1 MITTASSSSLP
12 LEFLELP
19 ETSID
24 EPKPSLAF
32 CFTCEPGFDKNR
44 YSYRGRILG
53 ESHKGN
59 YDLNFG
65 FSRFTAKE
73 RLRSHLVRT
82 ERCQMPTHDARMSD
96 TRNFQSV
103 SARSVPSN
111 RAKVILT
118 KVNSDVAAAEKVN
131 NVATHQPIPT
141 SPVCFATHDAY
152 EVLDL
157 GASKT
162 VIGSEHVKGLIQSLD
177 EETRSQ
183 LTRCPCEVTFK
194 FGNQGTLTSS
204 QAIVVPIGKLRLK
217 IAIVKGGTP
226 FLISNTFMR
235 AIRAKIDCFS
245 HSLSSPMLNHA
256 ITLELTE
263 RGLFLLNLS
272 DVVKAA
278 MNQQS
283 CGSPDTKSVEAT
295 FLSTEKS
302 TAATAAETLNS
313 DKPSTID
320 FSMPLTESVSTKD
333 FQEATGIQVLTSEA
347 NVDHEMND
355 DHREPTVQD
364 PCRQPDR
371 TLLSSHVSPCP
382 PEGCSDRS
390 GGAADR
396 LVSVDTRRAE
406 DRGGL
411 LRTEAPGG
419 NVRDGLGGSRL
430 DQLHGVEVWN
440 QQSPQPSSSDQV
452 RGVDG
457 GAPRK
462 NEHPSACAA
471 TAGIGARRLRLDR
484 RAFWTQIHPSQGQGH
499 EHSSIWG
506 HRTHSTGPGR
516 RAGVRDVQ
524 PGDDGHDSSP
534 PGSGVHCSSGSYPE
548 HGERSGPRD
557 QAPGGP
563 DREAVDMSD
572 PESETVAESC
582 LAMHQDVQELHQMI
596 QKFTQELE
604 GVLSSSKPLG
614 KPFMMGEVFCSD
626 ASPLTQQVLNM
637 GHQAFRF
644 GLAQGDLSTI
654 GGRQKL
660 FQMIAS
666 HRPKHLWYSPVCGP
680 WSSWSA
686 LNASRSLE
694 SQWEYQQQ
702 RSDLRYQIAL
712 GVVLYRYQVSR
723 GLHFSWEQPQ
733 KSLMLL
739 HPGLNEIHQHTQ
751 VSQFDMCEAS
761 ALRDPVNQLHMK
773 KGMQVVTTH
782 EPLFRALHGRT
793 CKKNHDH
800 QHLEGSTQIHGHSV
814 LRTKFSEIYPR
825 KFVRLVAKVFVPTW
839 SPLAVSVENRSCP
852 VSMRFW

>member
-1 MITTASSSSLP
+1 MSSTCRLCGVRGHWKAECPLKNQGSANSSEAQTAAPTSTVITTASSSSLP

-24 EPKPSLAF
+24 EPKPSLAV

-73 RLRSHLVRT
+73 RLRSHFVRT

-96 TRNFQSV
+96 TRSFQSV
-103 SARSVPSN
+103 SARSVPSSH
-111 RAKVILT
+111 AKVILT
-118 KVNSDVAAAEKVN
+118 KVNSDVAAAKRVS

-152 EVLDL
+152 GVLDL

-183 LTRCPCEVTFK
+183 LSRCPCEVTFK

-256 ITLELTE
+256 IPLELTE
-263 RGLFLLNLS
+263 RGLFLLNLN

-278 MNQQS
+278 MSQQS
-283 CGSPDTKSVEAT
+283 CGSPDTKPVEAT

-302 TAATAAETLNS
+302 IAATAAEILNS
-313 DKPSTID
+313 DKPSATD
-320 FSMPLTESVSTKD
+320 FSMPLTESVSPKE

-347 NVDHEMND
+347 NVDQEMND

-364 PCRQPDR
+364 PCRKPDR

-390 GGAADR
+390 GSAADR

-406 DRGGL
+406 DRGGH

-440 QQSPQPSSSDQV
+440 QQSP
-452 RGVDG
+452 
-457 GAPRK
+457 
-462 NEHPSACAA
+462 SAIAA
-471 TAGIGARRLRLDR
+471 
-484 RAFWTQIHPSQGQGH
+484 
-499 EHSSIWG
+499 
-506 HRTHSTGPGR
+506 
-516 RAGVRDVQ
+516 
-524 PGDDGHDSSP
+524 
-534 PGSGVHCSSGSYPE
+534 
-548 HGERSGPRD
+548 
-557 QAPGGP
+557 
-563 DREAVDMSD
+563 
-572 PESETVAESC
+572 
-582 LAMHQDVQELHQMI
+582 
-596 QKFTQELE
+596 
-604 GVLSSSKPLG
+604 
-614 KPFMMGEVFCSD
+614 
-626 ASPLTQQVLNM
+626 
-637 GHQAFRF
+637 
-644 GLAQGDLSTI
+644 
-654 GGRQKL
+654 
-660 FQMIAS
+660 
-666 HRPKHLWYSPVCGP
+666 
-680 WSSWSA
+680 
-686 LNASRSLE
+686 
-694 SQWEYQQQ
+694 
-702 RSDLRYQIAL
+702 
-712 GVVLYRYQVSR
+712 
-723 GLHFSWEQPQ
+723 
-733 KSLMLL
+733 
-739 HPGLNEIHQHTQ
+739 
-751 VSQFDMCEAS
+751 
-761 ALRDPVNQLHMK
+761 
-773 KGMQVVTTH
+773 
-782 EPLFRALHGRT
+782 
-793 CKKNHDH
+793 
-800 QHLEGSTQIHGHSV
+800 
-814 LRTKFSEIYPR
+814 
-825 KFVRLVAKVFVPTW
+825 
-839 SPLAVSVENRSCP
+839 
-852 VSMRFW
+852 